1 MKVLAG
7 QLSLLEPEPAQ
18 DDGPVA
24 PAPAR
29 QEATSAD
36 KPAQSVTYQRGRE
49 AKRTRAAARNPRDEN
64 GALLTTDEA
73 AALLHVHPRTVQ
85 RLVERGQL
93 CAVHLGSAV
102 RFDPEDVDV
111 LVAEVKRRRQ
121 SPAADTARVRRS
133 STTASFA
140 DRLRSQRHEHR
151 TAQA

>member
-1 MKVLAG
+1 V
-7 QLSLLEPEPAQ
+7 
-18 DDGPVA
+18 

-29 QEATSAD
+29 QEATPDD
-36 KPAQSVTYQRGRE
+36 KPAQSVTYQSGRK
-49 AKRTRAAARNPRDEN
+49 AKRTRAAARKPADED

-73 AALLHVHPRTVQ
+73 AAVLHVHPRTVQ

-102 RFDPEDVDV
+102 RFDPKDVDV
-111 LVAEVKRRRQ
+111 LIAEVKERRR

-133 STTASFA
+133 ITTSSFA
-140 DRLRSQRHEHR
+140 DRLRSQRHDHR